1 MTFFFHELL
10 LTKSLSSFFN
20 QNLECFLSNVKQLLH
35 NKNVRKHSTLDN
47 VYNRTFYCDNKRNI
61 KTEKF
66 IHFVVVQM

>member
-1 MTFFFHELL
+1 MTFFLDEWL
-10 LTKSLSSFFN
+10 LTVEPCFSK
-20 QNLECFLSNVKQLLH
+20 NLECFLSNVKQLLH

-47 VYNRTFYCDNKRNI
+47 VSNRTFYCHNKRNI